1 MLCAVSQNPQIP
13 YPNPSMPAILKT
25 ENLATRDDVVTRI
38 KEEWAPLAQRT
49 RQERKQLQETW
60 LRYDNLL
67 KVRHD
72 SNAYF
77 GRIRAN
83 LPIGR
88 RVIENWVVKLK
99 NDLFP
104 DSGFW
109 LQVRAESQE
118 SEEGV
123 ATLESLFRRFLWDY
137 MRVRRKA
144 TPILRQ
150 LVGLGTSPIDI
161 GWRYLA
167 KEIPTLEKVYK
178 DTGGNM
184 GRAKEV
190 LKKVVEYVGPTCRPI
205 DLFRFYVYPTSVND
219 VTDLTLILEDML
231 LPWNTIERMGRTP
244 IEKGH
249 PDLGNQFENIEK
261 AKELVARKGVD
272 GAQDKFEAERRR
284 LTYRGLHS
292 QVDSPEDPNQ
302 LLVCAKGF
310 WRASL
315 VDDEEGNKEFP
326 QWYQIVTAGNDDIP
340 LQVRKVVFWD
350 GEPSILAPKFIE
362 VLEEFYG
369 YGLPHTFDSLAY
381 LTNDILNQGADAL
394 TWSLNPIAGIDPGAI
409 ADMTTIRMRPGAK
422 WLVRRPRENISF
434 MEPPKDSASA
444 AMSSVNSLIALINDS
459 ANVAPFA
466 AGSGGPRTRGRAI
479 QTAGGMAMVNSENMV
494 QVHDIVQG
502 LEDLWLDP
510 MLKKMYSRTQQ
521 CLDIPVLLNIE
532 GARGAA
538 MIQRSV
544 TREDLIGEY
553 TFRWQASTSNYNAQ
567 VRGQQMIGMLQTLGD
582 PNLQSALQAE
592 NKRVSIAWLVESI
605 WREGLQLPSV
615 ERLIQDIQ
623 PVRAM
628 DVKLEN
634 ELYFAGRPDQVHV
647 SPADDDVKH
656 LMGHDMLLEPGKLP
670 PEIYQLA
677 LEHMQEHVSALMA
690 KQAMQQMQ
698 AQQQAM
704 GAGMGA
710 VPGLGGPPPQPG
722 GGGGAMNPGRP
733 AMTATQGDLGRTM
746 DRLPEMT
753 GMGGGGPVG

>member
-1 MLCAVSQNPQIP
+1 MAI
-13 YPNPSMPAILKT
+13 ILKT
-25 ENLATRDDVVTRI
+25 PNLATDSSVVKKV
-38 KEEWAPLAQRT
+38 KEEWAPLVQST
-49 RQERKQLQETW
+49 RQERKLLQETW
-60 LRYDNLL
+60 LRYDNLM

-83 LPIGR
+83 LPVGR
-88 RVIENWVVKLK
+88 RVMENWVVKLK

-109 LQVRAESQE
+109 MQIRAESQE

-123 ATLESLFRRFLWDY
+123 ATLEALFRRFLWDY

-144 TPILRQ
+144 APILRQ
-150 LVGLGTSPIDI
+150 LVCLGSSPIDI
-161 GWRYLA
+161 GWRYTE

-178 DTGGNM
+178 ETNGNM

-190 LKKVVEYVGPTCRPI
+190 LKKIVEYVGPTCRPI

-219 VTDLTLILEDML
+219 VCDLTLLLEDML
-231 LPWNTIERMGRTP
+231 LPWNTIERMGNTP
-244 IEKGH
+244 IAKGQ
-249 PDLGNQFENIEK
+249 DKLGTQFENIDK
-261 AKELVARKGVD
+261 AKELIARKGVD
-272 GAQDKFEAERRR
+272 KAQDKFDAERRR
-284 LTYRGLHS
+284 LMYRGLHS
-292 QVDSPEDPNQ
+292 QVDTIDDPNQ

-315 VDDEEGNKEFP
+315 QEDEEGDPEIP

-350 GEPSILAPKFIE
+350 GEPSILVPKFIE

-394 TWSLNPIAGIDPGAI
+394 TFSLNPIAGIDPGAI
-409 ADMTTIRMRPGAK
+409 SDMTTIRMRPGAK
-422 WLVRRPRENISF
+422 WLVRRPRENIHF
-434 MEPPKDSASA
+434 MEPPKDSAAA
-444 AMSSVNSLIALINDS
+444 AMTSVQSLIALINDS
-459 ANVAPFA
+459 ANVAPF
-466 AGSGGPRTRGRAI
+466 SGGGMLGPRARGRAI
-479 QTAGGMAMVNSENMV
+479 QTAGGMAMVNSENMI
-494 QVHDIVQG
+494 QVHDVVQG
-502 LEDLWLDP
+502 IEDLWLDP
-510 MLKKMYSRTQQ
+510 MLKKMHSRTLQ
-521 CLDIPVLLNIE
+521 CLDVPVLLNIT

-538 MIQRSV
+538 MIQRLV

-582 PNLQSALQAE
+582 PNLQAAMQAE

-623 PVRAM
+623 PVRAL
-628 DVKLEN
+628 DVNLEN
-634 ELYFAGRPDQVHV
+634 ELFFNGRPDQVTV

-656 LMGHDMLLEPGKLP
+656 LMGHDALLEPGKLEP
-670 PEIYQLA
+670 GVYQLA
-677 LEHMQEHVSALMA
+677 LEHMQDHVSALMA
-690 KQAMQQMQ
+690 KQAQQQMQ
-698 AQQQAM
+698 AQMQAQ
-704 GAGMGA
+704 GAGMGGI
-710 VPGLGGPPPQPG
+710 PGLMPPGAPGAPGAGGASN
-722 GGGGAMNPGRP
+722 GGGAMNPGRTP
-733 AMTATQGDLGRTM
+733 MTATQGDLGRTM
-746 DRLPEMT
+746 DRMPGME
-753 GMGGGGPVG
+753 GMGGGGPIG